1 MELHPR
7 FDQYDAIFGDDP
19 ASYAEFLAA
28 LEQTLVKSKANLE
41 AAAKAEDWNVISA
54 TRHSLKPTM
63 TLLGAEPIN
72 ALLNDW
78 RPSMSVIDAVP
89 LAEAMDVVL
98 ASVAEKKASLG

>member
-19 ASYAEFLAA
+19 ASYAEFLTA
-28 LEQTLVKSKANLE
+28 LEQTLVKSKASLE
-41 AAAKAEDWNVISA
+41 AAAEAEDWNVISA

-78 RPSMSVIDAVP
+78 RPSMSTLDPAP
-89 LAEAMDVVL
+89 LSAAMEVVL
-98 ASVAEKKASLG
+98 QAVANKKASLG